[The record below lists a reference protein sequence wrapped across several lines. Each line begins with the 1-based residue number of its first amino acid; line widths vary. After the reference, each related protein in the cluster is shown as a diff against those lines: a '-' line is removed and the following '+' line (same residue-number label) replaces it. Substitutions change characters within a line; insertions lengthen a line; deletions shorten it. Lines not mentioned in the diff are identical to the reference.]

1 MLKRSDFHGYQDS
14 AHNVILT
21 KRKCGLFLDMGL
33 GKTATTLTAASD
45 MLDDFLINKV
55 LIIAP
60 LRVANSVWKQEALKW
75 EHLQHLNIRICTG
88 TEKQRLE
95 AIKSKSD
102 IYVINR
108 ENIPWLVE
116 KCPWI
121 WDMVVVDESSSFK
134 NSKSQRF
141 KALKKMTKYM
151 KSLVLLSGTP
161 SPNGEMDLWSQ
172 LYLIDNG
179 ERLGRTITNFRQR
192 FFTSDYMGYTY
203 KIVPGASDKIKD
215 LIKDVCVTMSAD
227 DYLDL
232 PGEISL
238 TEYVEMPDHVKE
250 QYKELEKNFLL
261 TIGDTDIA
269 SPSASALGN
278 KLLQMCN
285 GAIYDGLG
293 NTHEI
298 HDVKIDALK
307 EIVEENPNENFL
319 VAYNYKS
326 DLQRILKAFPKAVV
340 MGEGTK
346 EQDDW
351 NSGKIKMLVTHPAS
365 AGHGLNLQFG
375 GNVLVWFG
383 LNWSLELYQQFNKRL
398 NRQGQKNLVR
408 IIHIVVKGGLDE
420 KVMLALGNKAK
431 TQQDLIDYLKFR
443 LLSQI
448 DTINKSDLTIR

>member
-1 MLKRSDFHGYQDS
+1 MLDRSNLHNYQE
-14 AHNVILT
+14 AALKVILQ

-75 EHLQHLNIRICTG
+75 NHLKHLNIVVCTG
-88 TEKQRLE
+88 SEKQRSE
-95 AIKSKSD
+95 AIKSNAD

-116 KCPWI
+116 KCEWK

-134 NSKSQRF
+134 NNKSQRF
-141 KALKKMTKYM
+141 KALKKMTKYI

-161 SPNGEMDLWSQ
+161 SPNGEMDLWAQ

-179 ERLGRTITNFRQR
+179 ERLGRTITNFKQR
-192 FFTSDYMGYTY
+192 FFISDYMGYNY
-203 KIVPGASDKIKD
+203 KIIPGASDKIKE

-238 TEYVEMPDHVKE
+238 TEYVEMPENVKK
-250 QYKELEKNFLL
+250 QYKELENNFLL
-261 TIGDTDIA
+261 TVGDIDIA
-269 SPSASALGN
+269 SPSSSAVAN

-285 GAIYDGLG
+285 GAIYDSLG
-293 NTHEI
+293 NIHEI
-298 HDVKIDALK
+298 HNAKLDALK
-307 EIVEENPNENFL
+307 EIIEENPNENL
-319 VAYNYKS
+319 LIAYNYKS
-326 DLQRILKAFPKAVV
+326 DLQRIIKAFPEAVV
-340 MGEGTK
+340 LSKGTK

-351 NSGKIKMLVTHPAS
+351 NAGKIKILVTHPAS

-375 GNVLVWFG
+375 GNIIIWFG

-408 IIHIVVKGGLDE
+408 IIHIVAKGGLDE
-420 KVMLALGNKAK
+420 KVILALDNKAK
-431 TQQDLIDYLKFR
+431 TQQDLIDYLKFK
-443 LLSQI
+443 LLYQN
-448 DTINKSDLTIR
+448 DTIKLSNLI

>member
-1 MLKRSDFHGYQDS
+1 MLDRSNLHNYQE
-14 AHNVILT
+14 AALKVILQ

-33 GKTATTLTAASD
+33 GKTTTTLTAASD
-45 MLDDFLINKV
+45 MLDDFLIAKV

-75 EHLQHLNIRICTG
+75 NHLKHLNIVICTG
-88 TEKQRLE
+88 SEKQRSE
-95 AIKSKSD
+95 AIKSNAD

-108 ENIPWLVE
+108 ENIPWLIE
-116 KCPWI
+116 KCEWK
-121 WDMVVVDESSSFK
+121 WDMVVIDESSSFK
-134 NSKSQRF
+134 NNKSQRF
-141 KALKKMTKYM
+141 KSLKQMTKHM

-192 FFTSDYMGYTY
+192 FFISDYMGYNY
-203 KIVPGASDKIKD
+203 KIIPGASEKIKE
-215 LIKDVCVTMSAD
+215 LIKDVCVTMSAE

-238 TEYVEMPDHVKE
+238 TEYVEMPENVKE
-250 QYKELEKNFLL
+250 QYKELENNFLL
-261 TIGDTDIA
+261 TVGDIDIV
-269 SPSASALGN
+269 SPSSSAVAN

-285 GAIYDGLG
+285 GAIYDSLG

-298 HDVKIDALK
+298 HNAKLDALK
-307 EIVEENPNENFL
+307 EIIEENPNENFL
-319 VAYNYKS
+319 IAYNYKS
-326 DLQRILKAFPKAVV
+326 DLQRIIKAFPEAVV
-340 MGEGTK
+340 LSEGTK

-351 NSGKIKMLVTHPAS
+351 NAGKIKILLTHPAS

-375 GNVLVWFG
+375 GNIIIWFG

-408 IIHIVVKGGLDE
+408 IIHIVAKGGLDE

-431 TQQDLIDYLKFR
+431 TQQDLIDYLKFK
-443 LLSQI
+443 LLSQNN
-448 DTINKSDLTIR
+448 TIN

>member
-1 MLKRSDFHGYQDS
+1 
-14 AHNVILT
+14 
-21 KRKCGLFLDMGL
+21 
-33 GKTATTLTAASD
+33 
-45 MLDDFLINKV
+45 
-55 LIIAP
+55 
-60 LRVANSVWKQEALKW
+60 
-75 EHLQHLNIRICTG
+75 
-88 TEKQRLE
+88 
-95 AIKSKSD
+95 
-102 IYVINR
+102 
-108 ENIPWLVE
+108 
-116 KCPWI
+116 
-121 WDMVVVDESSSFK
+121 MVVVDESSSFK

>member
-1 MLKRSDFHGYQDS
+1 MLDRSNLHNYQE
-14 AHNVILT
+14 AALKVILQ

-33 GKTATTLTAASD
+33 GKTTTTLTAASD
-45 MLDDFLINKV
+45 MIDDFLIAKV

-75 EHLQHLNIRICTG
+75 NHLKNLNIVICTG
-88 TEKQRLE
+88 SEKQRLE
-95 AIKSKSD
+95 AIKSNAD

-108 ENIPWLVE
+108 ENISWLVE

-121 WDMVVVDESSSFK
+121 WDMVVIDESSSFK
-134 NSKSQRF
+134 NNKSQRF
-141 KALKKMTKYM
+141 KSLKQITKHL

-192 FFTSDYMGYTY
+192 FFTSDYMGYNY
-203 KIVPGASDKIKD
+203 KIIPGASEKIKE
-215 LIKDVCVTMSAD
+215 LIKDVCITMSAE

-238 TEYVEMPDHVKE
+238 TEYIEMPENVKE

-261 TIGDTDIA
+261 SIGDIDIA
-269 SPSASALGN
+269 SPSSSAVAN

-285 GAIYDGLG
+285 GAIYDSLG

-298 HDVKIDALK
+298 HNVKLDALK
-307 EIVEENPNENFL
+307 EIIEENPNENFL
-319 VAYNYKS
+319 IAYNYKS
-326 DLQRILKAFPKAVV
+326 DLQRILKTFPEAVV
-340 MGEGTK
+340 LSKGTK
-346 EQDDW
+346 EQNDW
-351 NSGKIKMLVTHPAS
+351 NAGKIKILVTHPAS

-375 GNVLVWFG
+375 GNIIIWFG

-408 IIHIVVKGGLDE
+408 IIHIVAKGGLDE
-420 KVMLALGNKAK
+420 NVMLALGNKAK
-431 TQQDLIDYLKFR
+431 TQQNLIDYLKFK
-443 LLSQI
+443 LLCQNNTTKY
-448 DTINKSDLTIR
+448 DK

>member
-1 MLKRSDFHGYQDS
+1 MLDRSNLHNYQE
-14 AHNVILT
+14 AALKVILQ

-33 GKTATTLTAASD
+33 GKTTTTLTAASD
-45 MLDDFLINKV
+45 MIDDFLISKV

-75 EHLQHLNIRICTG
+75 NHLKNLNIVICTG
-88 TEKQRLE
+88 SEKQRLE
-95 AIKSKSD
+95 AIKSNAD

-108 ENIPWLVE
+108 ENISWLVE

-121 WDMVVVDESSSFK
+121 WDMVVIDESSSFK
-134 NSKSQRF
+134 NNKSQRF
-141 KALKKMTKYM
+141 KSLKQITKHL

-192 FFTSDYMGYTY
+192 FFTSDYMGYNY
-203 KIVPGASDKIKD
+203 KIIPGASEKIKE
-215 LIKDVCVTMSAD
+215 LIKDVCITMSAE

-238 TEYVEMPDHVKE
+238 TEYIEMPENVKE

-261 TIGDTDIA
+261 SIGDIDIA
-269 SPSASALGN
+269 SPSSSAVAN

-285 GAIYDGLG
+285 GAIYDSLG

-298 HDVKIDALK
+298 HNVKLDALK
-307 EIVEENPNENFL
+307 EIIEENPNENFL
-319 VAYNYKS
+319 IAYNYKS
-326 DLQRILKAFPKAVV
+326 DLQRILKTFPEAVV
-340 MGEGTK
+340 LSKGTK
-346 EQDDW
+346 EQNDW
-351 NSGKIKMLVTHPAS
+351 NAGKIKILVTHPAS

-375 GNVLVWFG
+375 GNIIIWFG

-408 IIHIVVKGGLDE
+408 IIHIVAKGGLDE
-420 KVMLALGNKAK
+420 NVMLALGNKAK
-431 TQQDLIDYLKFR
+431 TQQNLIDYLKFK
-443 LLSQI
+443 LLCQNNTTKY
-448 DTINKSDLTIR
+448 DK

>member
-1 MLKRSDFHGYQDS
+1 MLDRSNLHNYQE
-14 AHNVILT
+14 AALKVILQ

-33 GKTATTLTAASD
+33 GKTTTTLTAASD
-45 MLDDFLINKV
+45 MIDDFLIAKV

-75 EHLQHLNIRICTG
+75 NHLKNLNIVICTG
-88 TEKQRLE
+88 SEKQRLE
-95 AIKSKSD
+95 AIKSNAD

-108 ENIPWLVE
+108 ENISWLVE

-121 WDMVVVDESSSFK
+121 WDMVVIDESSSFK
-134 NSKSQRF
+134 NNKSQRF
-141 KALKKMTKYM
+141 KSLKQITKHL

-192 FFTSDYMGYTY
+192 FFTSDYMGYNY
-203 KIVPGASDKIKD
+203 KIIPGASEKIKE
-215 LIKDVCVTMSAD
+215 LIKDVCITMSAE

-238 TEYVEMPDHVKE
+238 TEYIEMPENVKE

-261 TIGDTDIA
+261 SIGDIDIA
-269 SPSASALGN
+269 SPSSSAVAN

-285 GAIYDGLG
+285 GAIYDSLG

-298 HDVKIDALK
+298 HNVKLDALK
-307 EIVEENPNENFL
+307 EIIEENPNENFL
-319 VAYNYKS
+319 IAYNYKS
-326 DLQRILKAFPKAVV
+326 DLQRILKTFPEAVV
-340 MGEGTK
+340 LSKGTK
-346 EQDDW
+346 EQNDW
-351 NSGKIKMLVTHPAS
+351 NAGKIKILVTHPAS

-375 GNVLVWFG
+375 GNIIIWFG

-398 NRQGQKNLVR
+398 NRQGQKNLVK
-408 IIHIVVKGGLDE
+408 IIHIVAKGGLDE
-420 KVMLALGNKAK
+420 NVMLALGNKAK
-431 TQQDLIDYLKFR
+431 TQQNLIDYLKFK
-443 LLSQI
+443 LLCQNNTTKY
-448 DTINKSDLTIR
+448 DK

>member
-1 MLKRSDFHGYQDS
+1 MLDRSNLHNYQE
-14 AHNVILT
+14 AALKVILQ

-33 GKTATTLTAASD
+33 GKTTTTLTAASD
-45 MLDDFLINKV
+45 MLDDFLITKV

-75 EHLQHLNIRICTG
+75 NHLKHLNIVICTG
-88 TEKQRLE
+88 SEKQRLE
-95 AIKSKSD
+95 AIKSNAD

-116 KCPWI
+116 KCAWK
-121 WDMVVVDESSSFK
+121 WDMVVIDESSSFK
-134 NSKSQRF
+134 NNKSQRF
-141 KALKKMTKYM
+141 KSLKQMTKHM

-192 FFTSDYMGYTY
+192 FFISDYMGYNY
-203 KIVPGASDKIKD
+203 KIIPGASEKIKE
-215 LIKDVCVTMSAD
+215 LIKDVCVTMSAE

-238 TEYVEMPDHVKE
+238 TEYVEMPENVKE
-250 QYKELEKNFLL
+250 QYKELENNFLL
-261 TIGDTDIA
+261 TVGDIDIA
-269 SPSASALGN
+269 SPSSSAVAN

-285 GAIYDGLG
+285 GAIYDSLG

-298 HDVKIDALK
+298 HNAKLDALK
-307 EIVEENPNENFL
+307 EIIEENPNENFL
-319 VAYNYKS
+319 IAYNYKS
-326 DLQRILKAFPKAVV
+326 DLQRIIKAFPEAVV
-340 MGEGTK
+340 LSEGTK

-351 NSGKIKMLVTHPAS
+351 NRGKIKILVTHPAS

-375 GNVLVWFG
+375 GNIIIWFG

-408 IIHIVVKGGLDE
+408 IIHIVAKGGLDE
-420 KVMLALGNKAK
+420 KVMSALGNKAK
-431 TQQDLIDYLKFR
+431 TQQDLIDYLKFK
-443 LLSQI
+443 LLFQN
-448 DTINKSDLTIR
+448 DTIKLSDLT

>member
-1 MLKRSDFHGYQDS
+1 MKRSDFHNYQE
-14 AHNVILT
+14 AAYKIILT
-21 KRKCGLFLDMGL
+21 KKKCALFLDMGL

-45 MLDDFLINKV
+45 MLDNFLINKV

-75 EHLQHLNIRICTG
+75 EHLRHLNIRICTG

-95 AIKSKSD
+95 AIKSNAD

-108 ENIPWLVE
+108 ENIPWLIE
-116 KCPWI
+116 KSRWI

-134 NSKSQRF
+134 NSRSQRF

-238 TEYVEMPDHVKE
+238 TEFVEFPDHVKE

-261 TIGDTDIA
+261 TLGDTNIA
-269 SPSASALGN
+269 SPSSSALGN

-285 GAIYDGLG
+285 GAIYDDLG

-298 HDVKIDALK
+298 HDIKINALK

-319 VAYNYKS
+319 IAYNYKS

-340 MGEGTK
+340 MGKDTK

-351 NSGKIKMLVTHPAS
+351 NLGKIKMLVTHPAS

-420 KVMLALGNKAK
+420 KVMLALNNKAK
-431 TQQDLIDYLKFR
+431 TQQDLIDFLKFR
-443 LLSQI
+443 LLSQNN
-448 DTINKSDLTIR
+448 TINK

>member
-1 MLKRSDFHGYQDS
+1 
-14 AHNVILT
+14 
-21 KRKCGLFLDMGL
+21 
-33 GKTATTLTAASD
+33 
-45 MLDDFLINKV
+45 
-55 LIIAP
+55 
-60 LRVANSVWKQEALKW
+60 
-75 EHLQHLNIRICTG
+75 
-88 TEKQRLE
+88 
-95 AIKSKSD
+95 
-102 IYVINR
+102 
-108 ENIPWLVE
+108 
-116 KCPWI
+116 
-121 WDMVVVDESSSFK
+121 
-134 NSKSQRF
+134 
-141 KALKKMTKYM
+141 
-151 KSLVLLSGTP
+151 
-161 SPNGEMDLWSQ
+161 
-172 LYLIDNG
+172 
-179 ERLGRTITNFRQR
+179 
-192 FFTSDYMGYTY
+192 
-203 KIVPGASDKIKD
+203 
-215 LIKDVCVTMSAD
+215 
-227 DYLDL
+227 
-232 PGEISL
+232 
-238 TEYVEMPDHVKE
+238 
-250 QYKELEKNFLL
+250 
-261 TIGDTDIA
+261 
-269 SPSASALGN
+269 
-278 KLLQMCN
+278 MCN